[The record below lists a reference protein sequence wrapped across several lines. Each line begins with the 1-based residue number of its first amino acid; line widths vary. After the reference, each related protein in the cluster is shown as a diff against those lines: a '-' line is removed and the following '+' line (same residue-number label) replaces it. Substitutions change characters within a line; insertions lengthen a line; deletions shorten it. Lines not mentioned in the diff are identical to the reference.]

1 MEQNLELQAVLAQ
14 NKLLQ
19 NQYCELR
26 NLFDEQKLLLKQF
39 QTNSS
44 SADLVKQTVNLKQ
57 QLEQTKWNAEC
68 EVERHALQT
77 HELNKQLKAALNRT
91 NQIEI
96 ELKAQK
102 DRNESLK
109 EQNKLLVKA
118 KEEEIKELN
127 DKIEKRNLLIK
138 TLHSQIKK

>member
-26 NLFDEQKLLLKQF
+26 NIFDEQKLLLKQF

>member
-1 MEQNLELQAVLAQ
+1 MEQNELQAVLAQ

-26 NLFDEQKLLLKQF
+26 NLFDEQKVLLKQF
-39 QTNSS
+39 QINSS
-44 SADLVKQTVNLKQ
+44 NVELVKQMVNLKQ
-57 QLEQTKWNAEC
+57 QLEQTLWNAEC

-77 HELNKQLKAALNRT
+77 HELNKQLKTALNRT

-127 DKIEKRNLLIK
+127 EKIEKRNLLIK